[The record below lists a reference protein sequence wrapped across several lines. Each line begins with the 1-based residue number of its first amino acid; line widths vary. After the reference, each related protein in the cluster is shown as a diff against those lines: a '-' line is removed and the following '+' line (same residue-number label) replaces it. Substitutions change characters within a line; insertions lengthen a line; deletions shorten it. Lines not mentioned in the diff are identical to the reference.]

1 MQAEVNSAVMLCLQL
16 DAESSRYVVKISNN
30 IQIEKK
36 TVLPKLIVYFDK
48 EDSFSTEIFTRFYF
62 KK

>member
-30 IQIEKK
+30 IQIEK
-36 TVLPKLIVYFDK
+36 TLLPKLIVYFDK
-48 EDSFSTEIFTRFYF
+48 GDSFSTEIFTRFYF